1 LPVHDFA
8 FDTMVDVKKLAAK
21 AMEYKEKGL
30 SDREIAD
37 ELHVSVDTVGFLL
50 EEGAEGACPPSDVK
64 IGWRS
69 IGVYGTRIGMMSE
82 IMADIILEELD
93 KRDLEIDSV
102 LGIAINGV
110 SYATIISE
118 MLESELVVYRP
129 PAERGKKGGAFSSN
143 YASVD
148 GKKVVIVDDVLSTGG
163 TVDETIKDIRDAG
176 GDPVLVVVIVNKSSR
191 NEVNGV
197 PLRGV
202 IRARSMGGT
211 ILGGG
216 PLHSFPYG

>member
-1 LPVHDFA
+1 
-8 FDTMVDVKKLAAK
+8 MVDVKKLAAK

-37 ELHVSVDTVGFLL
+37 ELHVSVDTVGFLV
-50 EEGAEGACPPSDVK
+50 EEGATGACPPSDVK

-82 IMADIILEELD
+82 IMADIIIEELE
-93 KRDLEIDSV
+93 KRNLEIDSV

-110 SYATIISE
+110 SFATIISE
-118 MLESELVVYRP
+118 MLETELVVYRP
-129 PAERGKKGGAFSSN
+129 PAERGKRGGAFSSN
-143 YASVD
+143 YASVE

-163 TVDETIKDIRDAG
+163 TVEETIEDIKVAG
-176 GDPVLVVVIVNKSSR
+176 GETVLVVVIVNKSSR
-191 NEVNGV
+191 NDINGV
-197 PLRGV
+197 PLRGIV
-202 IRARSMGGT
+202 RARSMGGT